1 MEIEKEKRGC
11 SIWVNWEE
19 RIISF
24 QKADGFE
31 ELQYPSHE
39 EMLRFAID
47 KGSEGFGIQ

>member
-1 MEIEKEKRGC
+1 MEVEKEKMGC

-24 QKADGFE
+24 QKAYEFE